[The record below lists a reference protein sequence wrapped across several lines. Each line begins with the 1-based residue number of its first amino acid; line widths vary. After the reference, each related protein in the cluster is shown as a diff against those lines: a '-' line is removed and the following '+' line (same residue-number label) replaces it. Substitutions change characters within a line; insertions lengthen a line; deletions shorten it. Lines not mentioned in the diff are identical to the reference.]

1 MPKEPKTRG
10 VRKKAI
16 AFKSVTMS
24 IEDIVRKRT
33 VMFFWSQKN
42 QKRGDSDFPAPLK
55 TVSQE

>member
-24 IEDIVRKRT
+24 IEDDVLLMPKEPKAWGFR
-33 VMFFWSQKN
+33 
-42 QKRGDSDFPAPLK
+42 FPHTP
-55 TVSQE
+55 